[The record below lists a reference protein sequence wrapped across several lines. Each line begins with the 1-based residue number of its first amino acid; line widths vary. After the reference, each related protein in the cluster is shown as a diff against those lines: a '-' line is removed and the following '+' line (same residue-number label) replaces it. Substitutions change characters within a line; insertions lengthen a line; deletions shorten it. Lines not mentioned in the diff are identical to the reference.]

1 MKNHFKSSG
10 MKPLMTLL
18 FLSLL
23 TACNEKS
30 KKQEIGKPDTVQVSA
45 KKVEANTME
54 FGDYSTLLSNYK
66 CDIQISELADVLK
79 VPESNLSI
87 SDNVIENQC
96 SFNLKGFSENTIRE
110 ETQILWGPFPSTK
123 KQNKKEIASFLERKE
138 EGLKIR
144 GMDIELADTGD
155 CYLAFLPSGGSIII
169 YNENYDNAFRL
180 SYGTKNSYMRTPEQH
195 EELKLKMT
203 DLANYLLKKH
213 RKSNNHENNYNPFI
227 YTMWRFR

>member
-1 MKNHFKSSG
+1 MKKPFKTFY
-10 MKPLMTLL
+10 MKTTIALL

-23 TACNEKS
+23 IACDEKP
-30 KKQEIGKPDTVQVSA
+30 KKQEIGKPDTAQVSS
-45 KKVEANTME
+45 KKVEANTIE
-54 FGDYSTLLSNYK
+54 SGDYSTLLSNYK

-79 VPESNLSI
+79 VPASNLSV
-87 SDNVIENQC
+87 SENVSENQC
-96 SFNLKGFSENTIRE
+96 SFNLKGFSENNIRK

-144 GMDIELADTGD
+144 GMDIKLADTGD

-195 EELKLKMT
+195 EELRLKMT

-213 RKSNNHENNYNPFI
+213 RK
-227 YTMWRFR
+227 